1 MWRGMSLGLAGRSWR
16 LGILACI
23 LTCGCLHI
31 QRTEPAPLPAQLPRH
46 MLRAYRPQHPGFAQ
60 VVEPGEERGRC
71 HESYAVSF
79 WTYSEIEGD
88 FKRVEGRLYRSLR
101 VPSGKRGPLILI
113 APILAGAVDN
123 YLACRVFARWAC
135 QEGNSAFYLH
145 QEENILSDERD
156 GVELERLLR
165 DSIQDN
171 IKALDLLAE
180 RQDVD
185 SDRLGSLGISMG
197 AIKNVVLAAVE
208 PRLEANVFCLAGGD
222 LPRIFLASRE
232 KRVVQYLR
240 RRETR
245 DELTREQI
253 GAEIG
258 RCLEAEPLRF
268 APSIPNDRSLL
279 FLGALDNKVPY
290 ETGLALGKSLGEPE
304 IFIIPLGPY
313 TGILAAPFAARE
325 MFGFFHR
332 RFEALEGGEHEG
344 SPRAPSP

>member
-1 MWRGMSLGLAGRSWR
+1 MSLGRAGRSGW
-16 LGILACI
+16 LGIVGCVLG
-23 LTCGCLHI
+23 CGCLHI

-46 MLRAYRPQHPGFAQ
+46 LLRAYRPQHPGFAQ
-60 VVEPGEERGRC
+60 GVEPLEERGSC
-71 HESYAVSF
+71 HEGYAFSF
-79 WTYSEIEGD
+79 WTYSELDGD

-101 VPSGKRGPLILI
+101 VPPGKRGPLIVI

-135 QEGNSAFYLH
+135 QEGISAFYLH
-145 QEENILSDERD
+145 QEENILSDDRD

-171 IKALDLLAE
+171 IKALDLLVE
-180 RQDVD
+180 RPDVD
-185 SDRLGSLGISMG
+185 RNRLGSLGISMG

-208 PRLEANVFCLAGGD
+208 PRLVANVFCLAGGD
-222 LPRIFLASRE
+222 LPRIFLGSRE

-240 RRETR
+240 RREAR

-258 RCLEAEPLRF
+258 RCLQAEPLRF
-268 APSIPNDRSLL
+268 APSIPNERSLL

-290 ETGLALGKSLGEPE
+290 ETGLVLEESLGGPE
-304 IFIIPLGPY
+304 TFIIPLGHY

-325 MFGFFHR
+325 MFGFLLR
-332 RFEALEGGEHEG
+332 RFDAVEGVEREE
-344 SPRAPSP
+344 SVRPPAR